1 MRKIA
6 DLGLNSVKSEILQDI
21 FGDGRGKENG
31 IIDSETVYEFMAK
44 VESVSNKWDKMEEDV
59 TGKSPQFA
67 CYFQWTIQDD
77 MKSGML
83 LPVRRQA
90 GLNDEFF
97 YNNAQESSNVVYK
110 SKILERK

>member
-21 FGDGRGKENG
+21 FGGERRREKG
-31 IIDSETVYEFMAK
+31 IINSETAYEFMAK

-67 CYFQWTIQDD
+67 RYFLLSHAQNMSRTI
-77 MKSGML
+77 
-83 LPVRRQA
+83 
-90 GLNDEFF
+90 
-97 YNNAQESSNVVYK
+97 
-110 SKILERK
+110 